1 VTVTLVDTMP
11 PAGKRARTSPDESN
25 AVVQYPGP
33 KPISRHPNYYLED
46 GNIIFLVEK
55 ILFRVHRYFFTR
67 ESKVF
72 RDMFSMP
79 SGTIVEGLSDDK
91 PIFLEGVKS
100 VDFQRLL
107 WLFYDPSHKHLTSDA
122 ETLLSIMTLADK
134 WEFNS
139 AGQAAYETFA
149 RLDSISP
156 LKKIAVCEKY
166 QFNRSLIFEAFRS
179 LCNRDNP
186 LTYEEA
192 EEIGWKA
199 FVIVASARDKRYG
212 DSKIDRRHALT
223 RTVAPIKATTSTRFV
238 KDDGFDDYT
247 SE

>member
-1 VTVTLVDTMP
+1 
-11 PAGKRARTSPDESN
+11 
-25 AVVQYPGP
+25 VVEYHGP
-33 KPISRHPNYYLED
+33 KPISRHPDYYLED
-46 GNIIFLVEK
+46 GNIVFLVEK

-79 SGTIVEGLSDDK
+79 SGTETIVEGLSDDK

-107 WLFYDPSHKHLTSDA
+107 WLFYDPSHKHLTSHA

-134 WEFNS
+134 WEFDS

-149 RLDSISP
+149 RLDSVSS

-166 QFNRSLIFEAFRS
+166 RFNRSLIFEAFWS
-179 LCNRDNP
+179 VCNRDNP

-212 DSKIDRRHALT
+212 SSKTDRRPALT
-223 RTVAPIKATTSTRFV
+223 RMVAPIKATR
-238 KDDGFDDYT
+238 FDDDT
-247 SE
+247 SSSSE